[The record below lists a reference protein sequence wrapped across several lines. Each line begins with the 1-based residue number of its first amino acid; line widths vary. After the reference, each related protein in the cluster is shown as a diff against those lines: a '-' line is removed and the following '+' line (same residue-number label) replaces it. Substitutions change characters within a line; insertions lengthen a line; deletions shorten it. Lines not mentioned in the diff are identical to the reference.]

1 MIFFRILE
9 APGLLIRFKER
20 VVDEIN
26 YFIEDTVSER
36 RRKRVDETVQSI
48 LSDFESK
55 YEPETTF
62 ESIEDED
69 VIRAI
74 RLIRNDKP
82 GLSPMIKRLK
92 TEEIK
97 IHLKK
102 LRDQLS
108 EEGDNFIP
116 KSRSYGFLRAYEHN
130 PDLQIKQE
138 AKHLHQRIN
147 HIILID
153 VARKYDRNTKLCV
166 ITQCEK
172 EALQSLRPTKE
183 HDDNINKVQLS
194 LYWQMQEDDVD
205 KTIAQFQTNRRKYAI
220 PMGKYKW
227 LKYLRIGQVPASIKE
242 KAKRHIENM
251 EKMFGKGRCPEPK

>member
-55 YEPETTF
+55 YEPDTTF

-116 KSRSYGFLRAYEHN
+116 KSRSYGFLRVYEHN

-138 AKHLHQRIN
+138 AKHLQQRIN

-153 VARKYDRNTKLCV
+153 VARKYDRNTKLYV

-205 KTIAQFQTNRRKYAI
+205 KTVAQFQANRRNYAI

-227 LKYLRIGQVPASIKE
+227 LKYLRIGQVPARIKE
-242 KAKRHIENM
+242 KAKRHIENLD
-251 EKMFGKGRCPEPK
+251 EMFGKGRCPQPK

>member
-9 APGLLIRFKER
+9 DIGLLTRFKER
-20 VVDEIN
+20 VVDEIIF
-26 YFIEDTVSER
+26 FIDDTVSER

-55 YEPETTF
+55 YEPDTTF

-69 VIRAI
+69 VIKAI
-74 RLIRNDKP
+74 KITRSDKP

-97 IHLKK
+97 ISLNK
-102 LRDQLS
+102 LGDQLS

-116 KSRSYGFLRAYEHN
+116 QSRSYGFLRAYEHN
-130 PDLQIKQE
+130 PDFQIKKD
-138 AKHLHQRIN
+138 AKDLRQRIN
-147 HIILID
+147 RILLKD
-153 VARKYDRNTKLCV
+153 VARKYDKNTKLYV
-166 ITQCEK
+166 IKQCEK

-183 HDDNINKVQLS
+183 HDNNINQVQLS

-205 KTIAQFQTNRRKYAI
+205 KTIAQFQTNRRNYAI

-227 LKYLRIGQVPASIKE
+227 LKYLRIGQVPARIKE
-242 KAKRHIENM
+242 KAKRHIENLD
-251 EKMFGKGRCPEPK
+251 EMFGKGRCPQPK